1 MANIEIDF
9 DAIKDGGS
17 RTHVAEGD
25 YRAKIKAVVFKTS
38 QSGNPMLVWTIVG
51 TEGAFK
57 NKEVTE
63 YTALTQ
69 AAAFKLRDLWT
80 AVTGRPPK
88 GKVSRSNRDWL
99 VAAKKLVGE
108 ELGVTLG
115 DDEYV
120 NDKGKS
126 FISSKIQ
133 DYMSVDDVGGSKK
146 GADIEEEDDDDDID
160 SSLAGL
166 SRAELK
172 AFIKEHDLEVKV
184 LKSMSDDALRA
195 AIVEAM
201 PDDDE
206 DDEDDDE
213 DDGLDEMDRAGLK
226 AHIKSEGLS
235 IKVLK
240 SMDDDAL
247 RAAIREATSGDDED
261 EEIEDVDLDEL

>member
-38 QSGNPMLVWTIVG
+38 QSGNPMLVWTIAG

-80 AVTGRPPK
+80 AVTGRSPK

-120 NDKGKS
+120 NDKSKS

-133 DYMSVDDVGGSKK
+133 DYMGVDDVGGSKK
-146 GADIEEEDDDDDID
+146 GADIEEEDDDSGYDL
-160 SSLAGL
+160 SGL
-166 SRAELK
+166 SRTELK
-172 AFIKEHDLEVKV
+172 ALIKEHNLDIRV
-184 LKSMSDDALRA
+184 LRSMSDENLRDAVA
-195 AIVEAM
+195 AGL
-201 PDDDE
+201 PDDEDE

-213 DDGLDEMDRAGLK
+213 DDGLDEMSRVELK
-226 AHIKSEGLS
+226 AHIKSAGLS

-247 RAAIREATSGDDED
+247 RAAIREATSEDDDED
-261 EEIEDVDLDEL
+261 EEVEDVDLDSL